1 MPFQNLLA
9 RVSCETWGSTVNGLT
24 IHHLLGCISFFLS
37 SSFYLHTRRRIRSP
51 ACEDGP
57 SPALLCCPLLPIPLL
72 SLFVSLFWVLSTY
85 NRTGKNTMGTV
96 SNDTKRGRQAKVP
109 KCQMGCLTS
118 VSSLGCDPGH
128 SSPITVVPE
137 GCTERDPTPMADVL
151 PPGFILQCCLASW
164 SKAPPW
170 AKWLLELWFAKIQD
184 VNLTV
189 CYGYSALFQD
199 VNLYLYS
206 ANQMLF
212 RYCPS

>member
-1 MPFQNLLA
+1 MVSPYIIFWDVFLFFSPVPFICTQGGELDHLPVKMVLL
-9 RVSCETWGSTVNGLT
+9 LP
-24 IHHLLGCISFFLS
+24 SFAALFFPSPCFLFLS
-37 SSFYLHTRRRIRSP
+37 PSFESFPHTT
-51 ACEDGP
+51 G
-57 SPALLCCPLLPIPLL
+57 LGKTQWG
-72 SLFVSLFWVLSTY
+72 LFP
-85 NRTGKNTMGTV
+85 MIQ
-96 SNDTKRGRQAKVP
+96 RGRQAKVP
-109 KCQMGCLTS
+109 KCQMGCLTL